1 LCSHQALYNSNAI
14 PPGFTLRGIFA
25 PGADRSS
32 QGQQQTSNPTLFK
45 PIIINTSALNV
56 QQNEVYIPN
65 GLEIIPWKPSGAA
78 LALQVFAAS
87 MEQQNTE
94 DQEQQDTHQ
103 SSEITSVK
111 GFEFEENPPRS
122 NPIKYVYK
130 RRPKPNPI
138 TPVEDGT
145 VSSMES
151 GPGDFEFQSVQIR
164 PSPSMT
170 GGRKA
175 NMAKQKRKNMSL
187 PSTVSNADTR
197 TPLVEDSVRRSTRLN
212 KDGFCSVRLKGNPSK
227 KRNNW
232 TIQIDEAT
240 GEAGPIA
247 IAVLQGWGIDCGVTP
262 SELTDDALLQ
272 APSTRVPDDS
282 NNN

>member
-1 LCSHQALYNSNAI
+1 
-14 PPGFTLRGIFA
+14 
-25 PGADRSS
+25 
-32 QGQQQTSNPTLFK
+32 
-45 PIIINTSALNV
+45 
-56 QQNEVYIPN
+56 
-65 GLEIIPWKPSGAA
+65 
-78 LALQVFAAS
+78 
-87 MEQQNTE
+87 
-94 DQEQQDTHQ
+94 
-103 SSEITSVK
+103 
-111 GFEFEENPPRS
+111 
-122 NPIKYVYK
+122 
-130 RRPKPNPI
+130 
-138 TPVEDGT
+138 
-145 VSSMES
+145 
-151 GPGDFEFQSVQIR
+151 
-164 PSPSMT
+164 MT

-187 PSTVSNADTR
+187 PSTISNADTR

-232 TIQIDEAT
+232 IIQIDEAT

-247 IAVLQGWGIDCGVTP
+247 ITVLQGWGIDCGVTP